1 MKKSKITLALY
12 LGCIAL
18 SVAGISLSVA
28 WYAAANRLRVSS
40 IDITIDCD
48 RDLFISTSPDG
59 KFVEKLDYND
69 LNHSGDFLPLT
80 SAHSSTWLV
89 NKSDTPVFFD
99 ETRYSSYEYAQLYS
113 PSSRG
118 FYSQRFYLKSD
129 DDVYVTLDYEK
140 TFLNPNT
147 EKNQAVVDRLYD
159 EYQASE
165 KESLKNLT
173 REDVAKQV
181 NSIAQAMRISI
192 LVNDPEA
199 YSYTIIDPNKNG
211 ETVLGGLLD
220 NDIDEFYDY
229 FVRESDGKYYERVY
243 GELVGDPAN
252 IGYEDFPL
260 NESSTELE
268 YVDEEPS
275 AFNAYHKK
283 DVIPFSLEKSQLN
296 GVDFKKEE
304 AIDLEDFKGLA
315 KPYHFPVRR
324 SAPQEIVVSIYL
336 EGWDLDSVNYT
347 MGASFVSDIAFM
359 IEREM

>member
-28 WYAAANRLRVSS
+28 WYAAANRLRISS

-48 RDLFISTSPDG
+48 RELFISTSPDG
-59 KFVEKLDYND
+59 EFVEKLNYND

-80 SAHSSTWLV
+80 SAHSSTWLN

-99 ETRYSSYEYAQLYS
+99 ETRYSSYEYAELYS
-113 PSSRG
+113 PSNRG
-118 FYSQRFYLKSD
+118 YYSQKFYLKSD

-140 TFLNPNT
+140 TFLNANPEYNKSYA
-147 EKNQAVVDRLYD
+147 ERLYE
-159 EYQASE
+159 EYQASDNIR
-165 KESLKNLT
+165 LKNLT
-173 REDVAKQV
+173 KEEIELRL
-181 NSIAQAMRISI
+181 NRLINAMRFSI
-192 LVNDPEA
+192 LVTDPED

-220 NDIDEFYDY
+220 NDIDEYYDY
-229 FVRESDGKYYERVY
+229 FVKESDGKYYERVY
-243 GELVGDPAN
+243 GELVGDVAN
-252 IGYEDFPL
+252 IKYADEPL
-260 NESSTELE
+260 DKDSDELE
-268 YVDEEPS
+268 YVNEEPN

-283 DVIPFSLEKSQLN
+283 DVIPFDLEKTKLN

-304 AIDLEDFKGLA
+304 AIDLKDFANKV
-315 KPYHFPVRR
+315 KPYHFPVHRNT
-324 SAPQEIVVSIYL
+324 PQEIVVSIYI

-347 MGASFVSDIAFM
+347 MGASFLSDIAFM